1 MADINEYTYAQ
12 PQGNQVLFSDAK
24 LVSSNGVELDLKLL
38 LRMFSQSGGPRG
50 ELDANEGVVAI
61 MQEIG
66 KKANV
71 EMYS

>member
-1 MADINEYTYAQ
+1 M
-12 PQGNQVLFSDAK
+12 LFSDAK
-24 LVSSNGVELDLKLL
+24 LVSRMALNLDLKLL
-38 LRMFSQSGGPRG
+38 LRMFVTWRTPRG

-71 EMYS
+71 EMYQSRR